1 MRGVTRIKEVLETPT
16 ASKVVEP
23 PTVVITDSDW
33 VVEPP
38 TVIGWR
44 ATIVIG
50 WWNHRQLLGGGA
62 TDSDWVVEPPI
73 VIGWWSHRQ

>member
-38 TVIGWR
+38 TVIGW
-44 ATIVIG
+44 
-50 WWNHRQLLGGGA
+50 WNHRQLLGGGA
-62 TDSDWVVEPPI
+62 TDSDWVVEPPT
-73 VIGWWSHRQ
+73 VIGWWSHR